1 MPSESGSAFKMS
13 KREATPQWL
22 RDFQFFVR
30 RMTAALP
37 NRHFSNFG
45 EQQIIDRY
53 LSRFGIT
60 EKSKTIVDIGAG
72 DGIRSSNTYRLF
84 LKGWQGLGIEVD
96 EAKYRRLKTAYNSF
110 DDVSASNEKVSPA
123 NVADVLA
130 SHAIDREFALLSID
144 IDGNDYWVLDAI
156 LANYRPRLIVSEY
169 NEKIPP
175 PIKFVVE
182 FDPDFELRHHFFGY
196 SIAKL
201 DDLLKK
207 HDYALLEVEY
217 NNVFLAPKETPG
229 LQSMSAADGYRM
241 GYRDRPDRRDKFAG
255 NANMEALQSLGPEKG
270 VEFLN
275 EFYMEFAGKYRVEL
289 D

>member
-1 MPSESGSAFKMS
+1 MS
-13 KREATPQWL
+13 KTFATPQWL
-22 RDFQFFVR
+22 RDLQFFVR
-30 RMTAALP
+30 RMSAALP

-45 EQQIIDRY
+45 EQQIIDKY
-53 LSRFGIT
+53 LSLFCIGD
-60 EKSKTIVDIGAG
+60 KSKTIVDIGAG
-72 DGIRSSNTYRLF
+72 DGIRSSNTYHLF
-84 LKGWQGLGIEVD
+84 SSGWRGLGIEVD
-96 EAKYRRLKTAYNSF
+96 DAKYRRLKTAYKAF
-110 DDVSASNEKVSPA
+110 AGVAASNEKVSPA

-130 SHAIDREFALLSID
+130 SHAVEREFALLSID

-175 PIKFVVE
+175 PIRFVVE

-217 NNVFLAPKETPG
+217 NNVFLAPAETQGVQP
-229 LQSMSAADGYRM
+229 MSAIDAYRAGYS
-241 GYRDRPDRRDKFAG
+241 DRTDRRDKFAG
-255 NANMEALQSLGPEKG
+255 NENMEPLQSLGPEKG

-275 EFYMEFAGKYRVEL
+275 EFYSEFAGKYSVDL